1 MNSLRCRFEEEQ
13 RIIREKEETKLRKA
27 QAMREVL
34 EAAERLAKE
43 DRKNRRKQEEHT
55 DEDTDVV
62 TQFSNESKMIAN
74 ISDKREEESCS
85 QAQKQS
91 ASLINHPEEKSSLKD
106 AKKSDNCREN
116 ENDKNPREICSW
128 KNYADK
134 SEETMLD
141 LNPRSLQMPV
151 SKDVAIVLS
160 GRLED
165 PEILSKANLQ
175 LVNLVM
181 TPSPRK
187 FAESAANYFSLGFNT
202 VMRNNTSPRNP
213 KRSSKDASS
222 IVVENRLLT
231 PSKYRMPAG
240 RDFGTQTDVES
251 DVQELREKLQD
262 QSVGDQGSMKERKDT
277 TNVNRRNVEK

>member
-1 MNSLRCRFEEEQ
+1 MDSLRCRFEEEQ
-13 RIIREKEETKLRKA
+13 RKIREKEEAKLRKA

-43 DRKNRRKQEEHT
+43 ERKNRRKREEHT

-62 TQFSNESKMIAN
+62 TQSSKESNATAN
-74 ISDKREEESCS
+74 VNEKREEQNCS

-91 ASLINHPEEKSSLKD
+91 TNLINSSEEKSSPKD
-106 AKKSDNCREN
+106 TKEADNYRES
-116 ENDKNPREICSW
+116 ENDKDSKEVCSRI
-128 KNYADK
+128 NYADK
-134 SEETMLD
+134 SEDTTLD
-141 LNPRSLQMPV
+141 LNPRPLQVPV

-165 PEILSKANLQ
+165 PEILSRANLQ

-181 TPSPRK
+181 TPSPRR
-187 FAESAANYFSLGFNT
+187 FSENADYFSLGLNT
-202 VMRNNTSPRNP
+202 IMRNNGSPRNP
-213 KRSSKDASS
+213 RRSSRDTSS

-231 PSKYRMPAG
+231 PSKYRTPAG

-262 QSVGDQGSMKERKDT
+262 QSIRDQGTTKDRKDT
-277 TNVNRRNVEK
+277 TNANRRNVDK